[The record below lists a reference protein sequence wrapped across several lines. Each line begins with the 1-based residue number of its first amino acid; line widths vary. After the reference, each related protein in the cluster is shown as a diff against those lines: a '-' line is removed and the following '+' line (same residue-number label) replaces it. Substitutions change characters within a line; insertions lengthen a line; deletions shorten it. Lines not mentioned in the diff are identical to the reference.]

1 MPRAG
6 DYEPFWPPR
15 PRKLH
20 HAGMDGKAPAQPS
33 GGRFFGLTA
42 SERQIR
48 PPRAK
53 LRGNQYQLGAVE
65 LATAAISKV
74 LDSFFNDICAKRP
87 AGIDVKRT
95 WQIGTMDVEFGR

>member
-1 MPRAG
+1 MRA
-6 DYEPFWPPR
+6 WTAR
-15 PRKLH
+15 PRH
-20 HAGMDGKAPAQPS
+20 SHRTGI
-33 GGRFFGLTA
+33 FGLTA

-65 LATAAISKV
+65 LAAAAVSKV

-87 AGIDVKRT
+87 AGIDGYCSLMGQGGSCFRMSTLSGACVLCVLVRHLM
-95 WQIGTMDVEFGR
+95 G